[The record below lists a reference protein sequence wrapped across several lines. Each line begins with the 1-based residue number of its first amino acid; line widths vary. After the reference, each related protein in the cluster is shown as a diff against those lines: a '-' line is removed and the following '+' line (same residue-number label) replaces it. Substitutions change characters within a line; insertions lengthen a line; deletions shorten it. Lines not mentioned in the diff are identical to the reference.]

1 MVPKGHQTLNIK
13 DQTSDIK
20 DYSPNKIQDPNCK
33 ERNKKDGKKKEGKEG
48 RRIETMQRTE
58 ENFNNANYNIPNE
71 KKNITSRHKG
81 VWNREQRTKMSSQ
94 KLK

>member
-1 MVPKGHQTLNIK
+1 
-13 DQTSDIK
+13 
-20 DYSPNKIQDPNCK
+20 
-33 ERNKKDGKKKEGKEG
+33 
-48 RRIETMQRTE
+48 MQRTE